1 MNLKKA
7 SRTFFTTLLI
17 AIVAGSAA
25 YYIQT
30 TKFDFSTT
38 LPQKRISKTP
48 GYHRVPIID
57 FKDRTMVALGDFT
70 TNMAM
75 NGNSGKFMKT
85 KVNVRTTGEEV
96 SEELIERNVL
106 VRDAVIRTLSQK
118 RFDDIASMAG
128 KQRLKDQISEEINA
142 IVTKGSIEEVYFTEF
157 IIQ

>member
-1 MNLKKA
+1 MNIKKI
-7 SRTFFTTLLI
+7 SKTVFTTLLI
-17 AIVAGSAA
+17 VIVAGSAA
-25 YYIQT
+25 YYINT

-70 TNMAM
+70 TNMAL
-75 NGNSGKFMKT
+75 GGRSGKFMKT
-85 KVNVRTTGEEV
+85 KVNVRTSGEDV

-106 VRDAVIRTLSQK
+106 VRDAVIKTLSENS
-118 RFDDIASMAG
+118 FNDIATQKG
-128 KQRLKDQISEEINA
+128 KQRLKDEITEGINA
-142 IVTKGSIEEVYFTEF
+142 IVTKGSIKEVYFTEF